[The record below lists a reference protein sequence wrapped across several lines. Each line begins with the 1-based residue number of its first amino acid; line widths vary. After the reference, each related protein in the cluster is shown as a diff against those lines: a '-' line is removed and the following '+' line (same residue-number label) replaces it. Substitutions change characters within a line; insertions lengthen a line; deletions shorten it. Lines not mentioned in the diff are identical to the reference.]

1 MMRAILTPNITGSG
15 ITQDGTAISTELA
28 LEDASFVTGLFI
40 KSRVANETA
49 TTSQLAAAAVKTDFV
64 RPGTTMVGFPTSLVM
79 VSVWSLLLLAVEGY
93 GIRKKLR
100 ARNDY
105 RRRVKER
112 LSGGRNSV
120 YRR

>member
-1 MMRAILTPNITGSG
+1 MMRAILTPNITLSG
-15 ITQDGTAISTELA
+15 ITQDGTATSTVLA
-28 LEDASFVTGLFI
+28 LEDASFVTGLFV
-40 KSRVANETA
+40 KSRVTNETA
-49 TTSQLAAAAVKTDFV
+49 TPSQLAAAGFKADFV
-64 RPGTTMVGFPTSLVM
+64 RPGTTMVGFPTGLVI

-112 LSGGRNSV
+112 LSGGRNSI